1 MEAAG
6 KTFALRDMNSIARQ
20 RIGCQRAHFP
30 GVRSCTLILGAAGI
44 LSAATTDFRELVQK
58 SIANGERNWEASRQY
73 SFVIRDENTRLNLHG
88 QVASRDVDIY
98 QAMPVGGVSYEEHVS
113 HNGQPLATGEADK
126 EHQKLARVE
135 HETKAETARRRA
147 KEKRERAFMREVPDA
162 V

>member
-1 MEAAG
+1 
-6 KTFALRDMNSIARQ
+6 
-20 RIGCQRAHFP
+20 
-30 GVRSCTLILGAAGI
+30 
-44 LSAATTDFRELVQK
+44 
-58 SIANGERNWEASRQY
+58 IANGERNWEASRQY

-126 EHQKLARVE
+126 EHQKLVRVE

-147 KEKRERAFMREVPDA
+147 KQKRERAFMREVPDA
-162 V
+162 FDWKLLAEERLPTGPAYVLEATPHPGYQPKSRYAK